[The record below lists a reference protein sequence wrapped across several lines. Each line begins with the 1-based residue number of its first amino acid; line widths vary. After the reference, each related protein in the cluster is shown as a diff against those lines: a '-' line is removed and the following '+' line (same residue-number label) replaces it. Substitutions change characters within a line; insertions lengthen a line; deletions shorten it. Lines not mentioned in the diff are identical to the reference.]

1 MIMWFPDVKSWN
13 KDILFHVCWIIC
25 AENRYQGRSTRVRV
39 STFFVTGS
47 SSCCASYQLLIKLL
61 ITIEAT
67 LSFKANCLSQFTVLR
82 HKLVCSGF
90 CVRFDKEGNVGG
102 RWLITFPAFVTNSV
116 ILWAEP
122 TRSANNCPQIKSSV
136 SPNSVCDHFF
146 WWFMLGKKQRKS
158 TQKYSRFV
166 RFRKSCFLFIF
177 RKHVSQSK
185 IQLQVSGIFPQ
196 FRNHSVNCTWTF
208 LCILKVNNNIT
219 LFTLVVQSWTS
230 VLPITHFFEITLTQG
245 QKPNKRN

>member
-1 MIMWFPDVKSWN
+1 MGSPSSKYAFFTNHVDKNMWFPDVKSWSR
-13 KDILFHVCWIIC
+13 DILFYVCWIIY
-25 AENRYQGRSTRVRV
+25 AENRYRGRSTRVRI

-136 SPNSVCDHFF
+136 SPNYVSDHFF

-158 TQKYSRFV
+158 T
-166 RFRKSCFLFIF
+166 
-177 RKHVSQSK
+177 
-185 IQLQVSGIFPQ
+185 
-196 FRNHSVNCTWTF
+196 
-208 LCILKVNNNIT
+208 
-219 LFTLVVQSWTS
+219 
-230 VLPITHFFEITLTQG
+230 
-245 QKPNKRN
+245 